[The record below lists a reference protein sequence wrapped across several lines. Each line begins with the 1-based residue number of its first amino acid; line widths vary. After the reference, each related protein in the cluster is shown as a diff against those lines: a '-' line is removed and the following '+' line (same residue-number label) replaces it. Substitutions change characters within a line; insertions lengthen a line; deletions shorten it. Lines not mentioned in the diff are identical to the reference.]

1 MKDYVFNGYDLEAAK
16 KLDAFL
22 PDKLF
27 DAHMHISEFPFYNKE
42 YFGFKEYYEEMAP
55 LLCGREV
62 RCNALATPTDE
73 LKSAE
78 GHLSTIGFFKDQL
91 DQYPQ
96 NVGEILV
103 KPEES
108 AEEIERHLVHK
119 NIKGLKC
126 YHIYAS
132 RPDTF
137 NADIEEYLPTPACE
151 VANKHKL
158 AVTLHMVKD
167 KALADPENMRQIKKM
182 AKAFP
187 DMTLILAHAAR
198 SFAAWTAIETVAEL
212 CDLENVWYD
221 FSGVCE
227 SPAMVQIINKI
238 GVSRCMW
245 GSDYNV
251 SMSSGKAIS
260 LGDNFYWITGKDIE
274 SFVSKTPMRTWHTGT
289 ENMMAVRQAAQLTD
303 LSSADVEKLFYDNAA
318 RLFGE

>member
-1 MKDYVFNGYDLEAAK
+1 MELFNRYDLEAAK

-22 PDKLF
+22 PDRLF
-27 DAHMHISEFPFYNKE
+27 DAHMHISEFPFYGKE

-55 LLCGREV
+55 LLCGRRV

-73 LKSAE
+73 LKSDE
-78 GHLSTIGFFKDQL
+78 GHLSTINFFKNQL
-91 DQYPQ
+91 DEYRD
-96 NVGEILV
+96 NVAEILV
-103 KPEES
+103 KPHET
-108 AEEIERHLVHK
+108 ADEIESHLIHK
-119 NIKGLKC
+119 NIRGLKC
-126 YHIYAS
+126 YHIYAD

-137 NADIEEYLPTPACE
+137 NSDIDEYLPNSACE
-151 VANKHKL
+151 VANRHKM

-167 KALADPENMRQIKKM
+167 AALADPENMKQIKAM

-212 CDLENVWYD
+212 KDFENVWYD

-238 GVSRCMW
+238 GISRCMW

-251 SMSSGKAIS
+251 SMTEGKAIS
-260 LGDNFYWITGKDIE
+260 LGDNFYWINGNDLKN
-274 SFVSKTPMRTWHTGT
+274 FVSKTPMRTWHTGT
-289 ENMMAVRQAAQLTD
+289 ENLMATRQAAILTD
-303 LSSADVEKLFYDNAA
+303 LSSADIEKLFYGNAE
-318 RLFGE
+318 RIFGK

>member
-1 MKDYVFNGYDLEAAK
+1 MELFNKYDLEAAK

-27 DAHMHISEFPFYNKE
+27 DAHMHISEFPFYGKD

-55 LLCGREV
+55 LLCGRRV

-73 LKSAE
+73 LKGDE
-78 GHLSTIGFFKDQL
+78 GHLSTISFFKKQL
-91 DQYPQ
+91 DEYPE
-96 NVGEILV
+96 NVAEILV
-103 KPEES
+103 KPHET
-108 AEEIERHLVHK
+108 ADEIESHLVHK
-119 NIKGLKC
+119 NIRGLKC
-126 YHIYAS
+126 YHIYAD

-137 NADIEEYLPTPACE
+137 NSDIDEYLPTAACE
-151 VANKHKL
+151 VANKHKM
-158 AVTLHMVKD
+158 AITLHMVKD
-167 KALADPENMRQIKKM
+167 AALADPENMRQIKAM

-212 CDLENVWYD
+212 KDFENVWYD

-238 GVSRCMW
+238 GISRCMW

-251 SMSSGKAIS
+251 SMAEGKAIS
-260 LGDNFYWITGKDIE
+260 LGDNFYWINGNDLKN
-274 SFVSKTPMRTWHTGT
+274 FVSKTPMRTWHTGT
-289 ENMMAVRQAAQLTD
+289 ENMMAARQAAILTD
-303 LSSADVEKLFYDNAA
+303 LSSADIEKLFYGNAE
-318 RLFGE
+318 RIFG

>member
-1 MKDYVFNGYDLEAAK
+1 MNTVFNQYDIEATK

-27 DAHMHISEFPFYNKE
+27 DAHMHISEFPFYNKD
-42 YFGFKEYYEEMAP
+42 YFGFKEYYEDMAP
-55 LLCGREV
+55 LLCGRRV

-73 LKSAE
+73 LKAPE
-78 GHLSTIGFFKDQL
+78 GHLSTISFFKNQL
-91 DQYPQ
+91 DEFPD

-108 AEEIERHLVHK
+108 AEEIESHLVHK

-126 YHIYAS
+126 YHIYAK

-137 NADIEEYLPTPACE
+137 NSDIHEYLTDAAFE
-151 VANKHKL
+151 VANKHKM
-158 AVTLHMVKD
+158 AITLHMVKD
-167 KALADPENMRQIKKM
+167 RALADPENMKEIKAY
-182 AKAFP
+182 AKKYP

-198 SFAAWTAIETVAEL
+198 SFAAWTAIETVEEL
-212 CDLENVWYD
+212 RDFENVWYD

-227 SPAMVQIINKI
+227 STGMMQIIKKI

-251 SMSSGKAIS
+251 SMAEGKAIS
-260 LGDNFYWITGKDIE
+260 LGDNFYWINGNDLK
-274 SFVSKTPMRTWHTGT
+274 SFVSKTPMRPWHTGT
-289 ENMMAVRQAAQLTD
+289 ENMMATRQACQLLD
-303 LSSADVEKLFYDNAA
+303 LSAKDVEDIFYNNAA
-318 RLFGE
+318 RLFG